1 MSATPGFVSLV
12 GAGPGDPGLLTLRCQ
27 TLLANADVVLCDAL
41 ANPRLLAHCRPEAEI
56 IFVGKRS
63 GKHGMTQDAI
73 NAVLVDRA
81 KLGRRVVRL
90 KGGDPFVFGRG
101 GEECQVLAAA
111 GIPFEVVP
119 GVTAG
124 IAVAAYAGIPI
135 THREF
140 NGSVTFITGHE
151 GHRYAST
158 SEGTDPT
165 DWAALAKLPCIAF
178 YMGTKA
184 LPDICAK
191 LIAGGLSPTTP
202 AAIVSRGTTP
212 LQRTIVG
219 TVADLSER
227 VATAQIATPALT
239 IIGRVVELR
248 DQLNWFESRPL
259 FGQTI
264 VVTRARVQQSSL
276 VERLESLGANVLE
289 APTIEIAPLSDF
301 AQVDRA
307 LQSLSRQ
314 DPTGPAS
321 WVIFTSAN
329 AISVVRDR
337 LAANSL
343 DSRAFAGTHIAAVG
357 EATANALREGL
368 GLRADL
374 MPDRATAD
382 ALVEELIKRD
392 VVRDRR
398 LLLLRADIG
407 RTDIVDR
414 LRRAGGIVEDVA
426 VYHTRP
432 TESLPASVIEAI
444 DSKRVHSITF
454 TSSST
459 ATNLCAMLGPDY
471 HSRLANVRIASIG
484 PVTTKTLRG
493 LNLEPTTIATT
504 SNIDGLVDA
513 IVTHRHG
520 EADHH

>member
-1 MSATPGFVSLV
+1 MSASPGFVSLV
-12 GAGPGDPGLLTLRCQ
+12 GAGPGDPGLLTVRGQ
-27 TLLANADVVLCDAL
+27 TLLATADVVMCDAL
-41 ANPRLLAHCRPEAEI
+41 ANPRLLSHCRPEAEI

-73 NAVLVDRA
+73 NAILVDRA

-151 GHRYAST
+151 GHRCAST
-158 SEGTDPT
+158 GLDVDTT

-191 LIAGGLSPTTP
+191 LVAGGMPRTTP
-202 AAIVSRGTTP
+202 AATVSRGTTP

-219 TVADLSER
+219 TIADLPDR
-227 VATAQIATPALT
+227 VAAAHVATPALT

-248 DQLNWFESRPL
+248 EQLSWFESRPL

-264 VVTRARVQQSSL
+264 VVTRARTQQSTL
-276 VERLESLGANVLE
+276 VERLEALGANVLE

-301 AQVDRA
+301 APLDRA
-307 LQSLSRQ
+307 LRSLRPQ
-314 DPTGPAS
+314 DSAGGPG

-329 AISVVRDR
+329 AIGVVRDR
-337 LAANSL
+337 LRAIDL
-343 DSRAFAGTHIAAVG
+343 DARAFAGTHVAAVG
-357 EATANALREGL
+357 EATANALRDGL

-374 MPDRATAD
+374 VPSRATAD
-382 ALVEELIKRD
+382 ALVDELIQRD
-392 VVRDRR
+392 AVRDRR
-398 LLLLRADIG
+398 LLLLRADIA
-407 RTDIVDR
+407 RTDIPDR
-414 LRRAGGIVEDVA
+414 LRHAGGIVDDVA

-432 TESLPASVIEAI
+432 ATALPAGVVEAI
-444 DSKRVHSITF
+444 ESGRVDWITF

-459 ATNLCAMLGPDY
+459 ATNLCSLLGPQYSD
-471 HSRLANVRIASIG
+471 HLANVRIASIG
-484 PVTTKTLRG
+484 PVTTETLHC
-493 LNLEPTTIATT
+493 LSLEPAVVATT
-504 SNIDGLVDA
+504 FNIDGLVDA
-513 IVTHRHG
+513 IVTHSR
-520 EADHH
+520 DHST